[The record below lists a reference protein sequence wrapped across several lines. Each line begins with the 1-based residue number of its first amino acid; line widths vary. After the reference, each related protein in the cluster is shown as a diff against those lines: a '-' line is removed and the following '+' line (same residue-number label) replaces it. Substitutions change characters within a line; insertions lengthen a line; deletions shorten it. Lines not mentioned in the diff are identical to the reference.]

1 MQIPLQ
7 RTRHCDEHKRHV
19 KIHARKK
26 ALTMVHPLDEPVDPK
41 PVDPFDVPTKD
52 ALSEES
58 QME

>member
-1 MQIPLQ
+1 M
-7 RTRHCDEHKRHV
+7 HV
-19 KIHARKK
+19 KIHTRKK

-52 ALSEES
+52 PLSEES